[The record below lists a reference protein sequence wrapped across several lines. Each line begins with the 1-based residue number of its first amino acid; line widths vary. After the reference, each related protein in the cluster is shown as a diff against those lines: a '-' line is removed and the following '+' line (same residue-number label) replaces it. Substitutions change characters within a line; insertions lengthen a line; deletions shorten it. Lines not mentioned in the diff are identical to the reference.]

1 MMAEKDQPMT
11 SALASELFHA
21 ALWTAIEVGGPLLA
35 VLTAIAVI
43 FGVLQAAT
51 QVQDSSV
58 SFTPK
63 VAAAAA
69 TVWLGSTWMIS
80 ALSGFMHKAFV
91 SIPWIVQR

>member
-1 MMAEKDQPMT
+1 MT
-11 SALASELFHA
+11 SALASDLFRA
-21 ALWTAIEVGGPLLA
+21 ALWTAIKVGGPMLA
-35 VLTAIAVI
+35 VLTTFAVV

-69 TVWLGSTWMIS
+69 TIWLGSTWMCS
-80 ALSGFMHKAFV
+80 SLASFMHKTLV
-91 SIPWIVQR
+91 TIPWIVQR

>member
-1 MMAEKDQPMT
+1 MT
-11 SALASELFHA
+11 SALAADLFRS

-35 VLTAIAVI
+35 ILTAIAVV

-51 QVQDSSV
+51 QVQDASV

-69 TVWLGSTWMIS
+69 TIWLGSTWMIS
-80 ALSGFMHKAFV
+80 ALGGFMHKALV
-91 SIPWIVQR
+91 SVSWIVQR